1 MSAEKE
7 RLLNEKTHDFDSLRL
22 LTSVLRGEDGCMWDR
37 EQTHK
42 TIRNDIIEET
52 YEVVEAIDKDDT
64 ALLREELGD
73 VLFQII
79 FHCQMETE
87 AGNFTVDDVIND
99 ICNKMI
105 YRHPHVF
112 GDVDINNSAQI
123 LDNWEQLK
131 KKEKSR
137 ATVREAM
144 QSVPKELPT
153 LMRARKIIKKAKKD
167 GYAFPKDTELT
178 DDISHLAGS
187 LCSVSDDAERGA
199 LINLMLFKLLVLA
212 GGEFDSEKN
221 LSETVDAFIEKYP
234 AGDVGEKN
242 ET

>member
-1 MSAEKE
+1 
-7 RLLNEKTHDFDSLRL
+7 
-22 LTSVLRGEDGCMWDR
+22 
-37 EQTHK
+37 
-42 TIRNDIIEET
+42 
-52 YEVVEAIDKDDT
+52 
-64 ALLREELGD
+64 
-73 VLFQII
+73 
-79 FHCQMETE
+79 METE

-112 GDVDINNSAQI
+112 GDVDISNSAQI
-123 LDNWEQLK
+123 LDNWEKLK

-167 GYAFPKDTELT
+167 GYTFPEDTELT
-178 DDISHLAGS
+178 ADISHLAGS
-187 LCSVSDDAERGA
+187 LCSVSDDAKRGK
-199 LINLMLFKLLVLA
+199 LINLMLFNLLVLA

-234 AGDVGEKN
+234 DGDVGEGN